1 VWKNLP
7 TARMPTHAKERDKV
21 LGLKDQG
28 RGSGSDPTVLIF
40 NNTEQIIYESE
51 FDLTVQI
58 FNNSQVIYGTS
69 SDPKVPI
76 SNDSNKIIIYYKKK
90 TVIKDAYFILMSK

>member
-1 VWKNLP
+1 
-7 TARMPTHAKERDKV
+7 MPTHAKEGDKV

-51 FDLTVQI
+51 FDPTVPI
-58 FNNSQVIYGTS
+58 FNNSQVIYGTR

-76 SNDSNKIIIYYKKK
+76 TNDSNKIIIYYRK
-90 TVIKDAYFILMSK
+90 L